1 MKNKPTNKQ
10 KIESHSMAIKKEIEI
25 LLINFEESIN
35 KIRILTN
42 EILGVLE

>member
-1 MKNKPTNKQ
+1 
-10 KIESHSMAIKKEIEI
+10 MAIKKEIEI